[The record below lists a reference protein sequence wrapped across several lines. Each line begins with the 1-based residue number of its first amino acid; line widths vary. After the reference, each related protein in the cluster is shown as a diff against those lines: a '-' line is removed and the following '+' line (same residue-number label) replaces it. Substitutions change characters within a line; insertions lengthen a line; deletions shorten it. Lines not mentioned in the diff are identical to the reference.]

1 MCVLNTPP
9 RARAKAH
16 FRRPCGISSYSLM
29 PYRAVEMPEEWTEKY
44 RPKTLADVVGNE
56 NAVRSMKRWAESWS
70 RGIPRKKAFVL
81 MGEPGIGKT
90 SSALAL
96 ANDLGWDIVEMNASD
111 HRNAESIKRVAGQ
124 GAMSQTL
131 TLDGEFKSTAQ
142 GNMKLIILDEA
153 DNLFGRED
161 YGGAKAI
168 VEVIKASSQPIILI
182 VNDYYELTRKASALR
197 SLSESAV
204 FRRLDKRVIVAVL
217 TRIASA
223 EGVAMGQEPLG
234 SIADNASGDLRAA
247 VNDLQMLMEG
257 RSEVVSA
264 DTSVLSDRNQER
276 ALSESLGAMFG
287 ATTVKAAKEATD
299 GLDKTP
305 DELEKWIEDG
315 IAMEMTDSEDLAEAF
330 DALSRAD
337 VYLGRT
343 RRFHYYG
350 FWSYARTLMTGG
362 VAISRRR
369 GRRRHAGE
377 YRVPSQF
384 IVLSR
389 AKGATAARRSLKE
402 KLSPQFHTSGKSFND
417 SVLPSLILLVRRE
430 RAILDK
436 LAVDAELDEGDVAH
450 LLGCEPDSREVAA
463 VVARVRAAK
472 GDGSSR
478 AAKPKPSRRARG
490 LGDF

>member
-1 MCVLNTPP
+1 M
-9 RARAKAH
+9 H
-16 FRRPCGISSYSLM
+16 
-29 PYRAVEMPEEWTEKY
+29 YRAVEMKEEWTEKY
-44 RPKTLADVVGNE
+44 RPKSLSDVAGNE
-56 NAVRSMKRWAESWS
+56 GAVRNMRHWAESWS
-70 RGIPRKKAFVL
+70 RGIPRKKALVL

-96 ANDLGWDIVEMNASD
+96 ANDFGWDMVEMNASD
-111 HRNAESIKRVAGQ
+111 HRNADSINRVAGQ
-124 GAMSQTL
+124 GSVSQTL

-142 GNMKLIILDEA
+142 GKMKLIILDEA

-182 VNDYYELTRKASALR
+182 VNDYYELTRKASALK
-197 SLSESAV
+197 SLSESVV
-204 FRRLDKRVIVAVL
+204 FRRLDKRAIVGVL
-217 TRIASA
+217 TKIART
-223 EGVAMGQEPLG
+223 EGISVGQGPLE
-234 SIADNASGDLRAA
+234 SIADNAAGDLRAA
-247 VNDLQMLMEG
+247 VNDLQMLVEG
-257 RSEVVSA
+257 RIEVVSG
-264 DTSVLSDRNQER
+264 DMSVLSDRNQ
-276 ALSESLGAMFG
+276 AKAISESLGAMFG
-287 ATTVKAAKEATD
+287 ATTVKAASDATN

-315 IAMEMTDSEDLAEAF
+315 ITMEMSDPEDLAEAF

-362 VAISRRR
+362 VAMSRRR

-377 YRVPSQF
+377 YRIPSQF

-389 AKGATAARRSLKE
+389 AKGATTARRSLRE

-417 SVLPSLILLVRRE
+417 SVLPSLVMLARRE
-430 RAILDK
+430 KDLLNKI
-436 LAVDAELDEGDVAH
+436 AVDAALDEGDVAY
-450 LLGCEPDSREVAA
+450 LLGREPGSAEVEA
-463 VVARVRAAK
+463 VMARVRAAR
-472 GDGSSR
+472 GGEDGGR
-478 AAKPKPSRRARG
+478 AAKARPRSRGRS